1 MKDLL
6 AIVGIFTVAL
16 IIGVIVSFLL
26 AFPVKWTWNYTMP
39 YLFSL
44 REINVF
50 HAWCLVFLA
59 GCIRGHKIETKK

>member
-1 MKDLL
+1 METLIKV
-6 AIVGIFTVAL
+6 VGIFT
-16 IIGVIVSFLL
+16 IGFVIGIAISFLL

-39 YLFSL
+39 YLFNF
-44 REINVF
+44 REINVL